1 MPAVHRDAAVYLES
15 FAYHQA
21 NVRLGGAC
29 RTGLHSAVGRKRHE
43 EEVWTIPLVV
53 LAVACT
59 VFLGGCGGP
68 SVEELIRE
76 DLETA
81 FSEVSPDNEE
91 LLTAM
96 TDSSDGGFETLGID
110 TQEFA
115 KAYLDGFTH
124 EIKEVAVDE
133 EAGTADATVVLKM
146 KSLTA
151 IMSEFTGK
159 FQEYLTTID
168 PQTVESEEALYKEAG
183 AMLMKAVKNAE
194 PEESECVFTYE
205 KDDEN
210 TWSATDSAEQQIL
223 EAMM

>member
-1 MPAVHRDAAVYLES
+1 MK
-15 FAYHQA
+15 
-21 NVRLGGAC
+21 
-29 RTGLHSAVGRKRHE
+29 KRF
-43 EEVWTIPLVV
+43 WTIPLMV

-115 KAYLDGFTH
+115 KAYLDGGLPTR
-124 EIKEVAVDE
+124 
-133 EAGTADATVVLKM
+133 LRR
-146 KSLTA
+146 SRLTRRPA
-151 IMSEFTGK
+151 PPMPRLCSR
-159 FQEYLTTID
+159 
-168 PQTVESEEALYKEAG
+168 
-183 AMLMKAVKNAE
+183 
-194 PEESECVFTYE
+194 
-205 KDDEN
+205 
-210 TWSATDSAEQQIL
+210 
-223 EAMM
+223 

>member
-1 MPAVHRDAAVYLES
+1 MK
-15 FAYHQA
+15 
-21 NVRLGGAC
+21 
-29 RTGLHSAVGRKRHE
+29 KRF
-43 EEVWTIPLVV
+43 WTIPLMV
-53 LAVACT
+53 LAVVCT

-76 DLETA
+76 DL
-81 FSEVSPDNEE
+81 
-91 LLTAM
+91 
-96 TDSSDGGFETLGID
+96 ETLGID

-183 AMLMKAVKNAE
+183 AMLMEAVKNAE

>member
-1 MPAVHRDAAVYLES
+1 MK
-15 FAYHQA
+15 
-21 NVRLGGAC
+21 
-29 RTGLHSAVGRKRHE
+29 KRF
-43 EEVWTIPLVV
+43 WTIPLMV

-68 SVEELIRE
+68 SVEELIRGPAGMVIAIIREDLIRE

-183 AMLMKAVKNAE
+183 AMLMEAVKNAE

-223 EAMM
+223 DAMM

>member
-1 MPAVHRDAAVYLES
+1 MK
-15 FAYHQA
+15 
-21 NVRLGGAC
+21 
-29 RTGLHSAVGRKRHE
+29 KRF
-43 EEVWTIPLVV
+43 WTIPLMV

-124 EIKEVAVDE
+124 EIKKVAVDE

-168 PQTVESEEALYKEAG
+168 PQTVESEEALYEEAG
-183 AMLMKAVKNAE
+183 AMLMEAVGNAE

-205 KDDEN
+205 KDDES

>member
-1 MPAVHRDAAVYLES
+1 MK
-15 FAYHQA
+15 
-21 NVRLGGAC
+21 
-29 RTGLHSAVGRKRHE
+29 KRF
-43 EEVWTIPLVV
+43 WTIPLMV

-133 EAGTADATVVLKM
+133 EAGTALI
-146 KSLTA
+146 S
-151 IMSEFTGK
+151 
-159 FQEYLTTID
+159 
-168 PQTVESEEALYKEAG
+168 
-183 AMLMKAVKNAE
+183 
-194 PEESECVFTYE
+194 
-205 KDDEN
+205 
-210 TWSATDSAEQQIL
+210 
-223 EAMM
+223 

>member
-1 MPAVHRDAAVYLES
+1 MK
-15 FAYHQA
+15 
-21 NVRLGGAC
+21 
-29 RTGLHSAVGRKRHE
+29 KRF
-43 EEVWTIPLVV
+43 WTIPLMV

-133 EAGTADATVVLKM
+133 GAGTADATVVLKM

-168 PQTVESEEALYKEAG
+168 PQTVESEEALYEEAG
-183 AMLMKAVKNAE
+183 AMLMEAVKNAE

-223 EAMM
+223 DAMM

>member
-1 MPAVHRDAAVYLES
+1 MK
-15 FAYHQA
+15 
-21 NVRLGGAC
+21 
-29 RTGLHSAVGRKRHE
+29 KRF
-43 EEVWTIPLVV
+43 WAIPLMV
-53 LAVACT
+53 LAV
-59 VFLGGCGGP
+59 VGVVLLGGCGGP
-68 SVEELIRE
+68 SVEELIRD

-96 TDSSDGGFETLGID
+96 EDSSNGGFETLGID
-110 TQEFA
+110 TEEFA

-124 EIKEVAVDE
+124 EIKDVVVDE
-133 EAGTADATVVLKM
+133 EAGTADATVMLKM

-159 FQEYLTTID
+159 FQEYMATVD
-168 PQTVESEEALYKEAG
+168 PQTVESEDALYKEAG
-183 AMLMKAVKNAE
+183 AILMDAVKNAT
-194 PEESECVFTYE
+194 PEETECVFTYE
-205 KDDEN
+205 KDGEN

>member
-1 MPAVHRDAAVYLES
+1 MK
-15 FAYHQA
+15 
-21 NVRLGGAC
+21 
-29 RTGLHSAVGRKRHE
+29 KRF
-43 EEVWTIPLVV
+43 WTIPLMV

-168 PQTVESEEALYKEAG
+168 PQTVESPCTRRRAPCSWRL
-183 AMLMKAVKNAE
+183 
-194 PEESECVFTYE
+194 
-205 KDDEN
+205 
-210 TWSATDSAEQQIL
+210 
-223 EAMM
+223 

>member
-1 MPAVHRDAAVYLES
+1 MK
-15 FAYHQA
+15 
-21 NVRLGGAC
+21 
-29 RTGLHSAVGRKRHE
+29 KRF
-43 EEVWTIPLVV
+43 WTIPLMVF
-53 LAVACT
+53 AVACT

-151 IMSEFTGK
+151 ITDK

-183 AMLMKAVKNAE
+183 AMLMEAVKNAE

>member
-1 MPAVHRDAAVYLES
+1 MK
-15 FAYHQA
+15 
-21 NVRLGGAC
+21 
-29 RTGLHSAVGRKRHE
+29 KRF
-43 EEVWTIPLVV
+43 WTIPLMV

-133 EAGTADATVVLKM
+133 EAGTADATVALKM

-183 AMLMKAVKNAE
+183 AMLMEAVKNAE

-210 TWSATDSAEQQIL
+210 TWSATDGAEQQIL